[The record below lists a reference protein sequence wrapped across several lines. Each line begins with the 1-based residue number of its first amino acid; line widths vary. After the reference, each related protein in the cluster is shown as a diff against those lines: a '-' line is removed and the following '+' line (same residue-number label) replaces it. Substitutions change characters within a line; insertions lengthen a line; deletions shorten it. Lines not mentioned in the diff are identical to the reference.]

1 LFIFWHRKKFHF
13 TSKISGNFYLLY
25 YTLRMEFVSVF
36 LRVLRLGHTERNLN
50 VLFLIAA
57 FGVACAQIL
66 EPVLFGGVIDAL
78 SKEGQFFRFVGLWIA
93 LGTFNATLS
102 IFLSITTDRYA
113 HRQRLRAME
122 QAFERTISLPYRYHS
137 LQGSGKVVRTIQTG
151 ADQVFHITLSFFRE
165 NLIAL
170 GSVVV
175 LVPMAFS
182 LDARL
187 ACALFGLALIYAS
200 CNWMVIRRTHSRQS
214 KVELKHQEL
223 TGRLVDVMGN
233 VTIVRSF
240 TRVRHEVELFRG
252 LIQGVLKAQ
261 YPVLTWWGI
270 LNVITRL
277 SSMIAMVTIV
287 AIGSYLVRAE
297 KATQGQIVTFVGF
310 STLLI
315 ARLDQFSSFVNRI
328 VGQMP
333 TVKNLFDF
341 IDHVG
346 EEEHLQ
352 GQFKNSTPCGR
363 VVFENVTFQYGHKG
377 EKSQGVFHLDFEVE
391 PGQTVALV
399 GPTGSGKSTCLS
411 LLQRLYSPDQGRIW
425 IDDQDIQEL
434 QVEKLC
440 GAIAT
445 VFQDPGLFNRSIYDN
460 ILVGRPNATREE
472 VEEAARR
479 AEAHEFVLA
488 RPGGYDF
495 IVGERGLALSGGER
509 QRVAI
514 ARAILK
520 NAPILVLDEA
530 TSALDN
536 ETEKKVQA
544 AMDRLSQ
551 GKTTFVIAHRLSTIL
566 SADRI
571 LVMQE
576 GRIVQSGTFAELRR
590 TKGLFARLLHAGEL
604 DESGMPEGLTQ
615 ASYRVSG
622 ADVLGS
628 RTRNVV
634 PSSEVLVTET
644 EP

>member
-1 LFIFWHRKKFHF
+1 VFFRVLKSFRFRF
-13 TSKISGNFYLLY
+13 KISGNFHSLY
-25 YTLRMEFVSVF
+25 YTLRMEFISVF
-36 LRVLRLGHTERNLN
+36 LRVLKLGRSERKLNL
-50 VLFLIAA
+50 LFLVAA
-57 FGVACAQIL
+57 LGVACAQIL

-78 SKEGQFFRFVGLWIA
+78 AKEERFARYVGFWIA
-93 LGTFNATLS
+93 LGTLNATLS

-122 QAFERTISLPYRYHS
+122 KAFERTISLPYRYHS
-137 LQGSGKVVRTIQTG
+137 LHGSGRVVRTIQTG

-170 GSVVV
+170 GSVIV
-175 LVPMAFS
+175 LVPMAVS

-187 ACALFGLALIYAS
+187 AGALFGLALIYGS
-200 CNWMVIRRTHSRQS
+200 CNWMVIRRTHSRQAQ
-214 KVELKHQEL
+214 VELKHQEL
-223 TGRLVDVMGN
+223 TARVVDVMGN

-240 TRVRHEVELFRG
+240 TRVGREVELFREM
-252 LIQGVLKAQ
+252 IRGVLKAQ

-287 AIGSYLVRAE
+287 AIGSYLVRAG
-297 KATQGQIVTFVGF
+297 KASQGQIVTFVGF

-333 TVKNLFDF
+333 TVKNLFDL

-346 EEEHLQ
+346 AEENLQ
-352 GQFKNSTPCGR
+352 GQFKNGTPRGR
-363 VVFENVTFQYGHKG
+363 VVFEDVTFQYGRKG
-377 EKSQGVFHLDFEVE
+377 EKSQGVYGLCFEVE
-391 PGQTVALV
+391 PGQTIALV

-434 QVEKLC
+434 QVAELC
-440 GAIAT
+440 GSIAT
-445 VFQDPGLFNRSIYDN
+445 VFQDPGLFNRSIYEN
-460 ILVGRPNATREE
+460 ILVGRPTATREE

-479 AEAHEFVLA
+479 AEAHEFIMA
-488 RPGGYDF
+488 RPGGYEF
-495 IVGERGLALSGGER
+495 VVGERGLALSGGER

-544 AMDRLSQ
+544 AMDRLSE

-566 SADRI
+566 SADRV
-571 LVMQE
+571 LVMQD
-576 GRIVQSGTFAELRR
+576 GRIVQAGTFSELRR
-590 TKGLFARLLHAGEL
+590 ARGLFARLLQAGEL
-604 DESGMPEGLTQ
+604 DEVSAVVDKPEAL
-615 ASYRVSG
+615 
-622 ADVLGS
+622 
-628 RTRNVV
+628 TRNL
-634 PSSEVLVTET
+634 EVLESANA
-644 EP
+644 